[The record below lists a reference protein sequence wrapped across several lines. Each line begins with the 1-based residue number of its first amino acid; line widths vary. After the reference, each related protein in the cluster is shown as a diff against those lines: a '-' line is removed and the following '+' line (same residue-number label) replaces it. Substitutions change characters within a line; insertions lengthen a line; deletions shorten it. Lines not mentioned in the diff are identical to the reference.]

1 MDDVTV
7 TQKRPV
13 TEHDQDLLKRL
24 ASEASASR
32 AAIKV
37 QTARVLD
44 YASFREVSE
53 LTGISTNTLQ
63 RWKKEAGK

>member
-1 MDDVTV
+1 MHDVTV

-13 TEHDQDLLKRL
+13 TAEDQDLLKRL
-24 ASEASASR
+24 AGEALASR
-32 AAIKV
+32 AAIKA
-37 QTARVLD
+37 QAARVLD

-63 RWKKEAGK
+63 RWKKGES